1 MRSHSPAALDR
12 IGRTPGAGPG
22 YAGARS
28 EKDLDMSE
36 DPLGPTDRD
45 IAALGSYAVQDGFLL
60 DLIMLADIG
69 ISTSVGLLLNGMIV
83 LGAVS
88 APGLAAGE
96 VDAERRRIAA
106 MSDRPDELSDEEW
119 EAAHERFAG
128 TNRRLLE
135 RIERERTR
143 LERDVELYAGGGP
156 VDEGTAP
163 AELTRR
169 LIAHRARPFLTLS
182 DVQVVAPGNPG
193 VARIAVLRVAIAQI
207 GAWWVI
213 RHDETGRASFPLFQA
228 DDPSDEN

>member
-1 MRSHSPAALDR
+1 
-12 IGRTPGAGPG
+12 
-22 YAGARS
+22 
-28 EKDLDMSE
+28 MSE
-36 DPLGPTDRD
+36 DPLGPSDRD
-45 IAALGSYAVQDGFLL
+45 LAALGSYAVQDGFLL
-60 DLIMLADIG
+60 DLIMLADNG

-106 MSDRPDELSDEEW
+106 MSERPDELSDDEW

-135 RIERERTR
+135 RIERERGR
-143 LERDVELYAGGGP
+143 LERDVERYAGGQP
-156 VDEGTAP
+156 VDEAAAP

-169 LIAHRARPFLTLS
+169 LITHRARPFLTLS

-193 VARIAVLRVAIAQI
+193 VAKIAVLRVAIAQI

-213 RHDETGRASFPLFQA
+213 RHDETGRASFPLFQV
-228 DDPSDEN
+228 DEPPDGN